1 MISIAIVIV
10 CGIVLFMLDVIVFV
24 IVFIIVAIV
33 VIANGNLP
41 LLFVKI

>member
-1 MISIAIVIV
+1 MISIAIVIL
-10 CGIVLFMLDVIVFV
+10 CGILLFILDAIVFV
-24 IVFIIVAIV
+24 VVFLIVAIV